1 MVYHLLELLLSE
13 VTKHYKLFSVLL
25 FVLQNLKYDAIA
37 GDITFLSHRT
47 WNIKMALIWKLFP
60 YWVVFFY
67 SARKSYKTRKKT
79 VISISQM
86 WTL

>member
-1 MVYHLLELLLSE
+1 MAYHLLELLLSE

-47 WNIKMALIWKLFP
+47 
-60 YWVVFFY
+60 
-67 SARKSYKTRKKT
+67 
-79 VISISQM
+79 
-86 WTL
+86 